1 MLHKIIVER
10 NTQPLC
16 KCAFVIYRL
25 QAGATAEGILPY
37 VGDAFRNHDGSQMIA
52 TVEGRASDARD
63 AARDFD
69 ACQPRA
75 TVERR
80 ISDARD
86 AAPNRDLSQPRA
98 TVERRISDARDAA
111 RNFDAVQILAV
122 TESVLT
128 DRVRLFVK
136 ALGKNDRGFAAGI
149 ADEIAYVVVRIEQI
163 SVLVY
168 ELAFTGVDL
177 QRVVSGVAVVGASF
191 ADA

>member
-37 VGDAFRNHDGSQMIA
+37 VGDAFRNHDGSQMIT
-52 TVEGRASDARD
+52 TVEGGASDARD

-75 TVERR
+75 TVERI

-86 AAPNRDLSQPRA
+86 AARDFDACQPRA
-98 TVERRISDARDAA
+98 TVERTISDARDAA

-122 TESVLT
+122 TESILIDGVIF
-128 DRVRLFVK
+128 FVV
-136 ALGKNDRGFAAGI
+136 AFGKNELRFVTYISDQLI
-149 ADEIAYVVVRIEQI
+149 LVVHRIKQV

-168 ELAFTGVDL
+168 ELAFTAVDL